1 MTRWSVAP
9 AGGPPSDALWRRGAR
24 TREPSGR
31 SREQRERE
39 AEEQGREQ
47 GRGEGTGGGATDDA
61 RAGAGAGGLCRD
73 DVATSDP
80 GALLVVHNN
89 GAILH
94 VHVRL
99 LRGDLDG
106 DAAANGARGSSR
118 VDDVL
123 PRIGGPVHE
132 VVHVVVASDVRSDA
146 AISDVHVDAAS
157 IGLVQHGIR
166 GAILVGTHQGEGQK
180 LSHRRGE
187 GRKQIHRLVADRLR
201 DLCTSFN
208 NHGARVPRILREGF
222 DVERGSSGLRLV
234 LLQNRACDADA
245 VDVVDNKRPALVVH
259 LGLAGLDDDVLA
271 LPAAGRVD
279 DGGPRILSS
288 VVEVATSLGAC
299 HPGVDVHATRVV
311 LAVAGAGARGVETRE
326 LVPQH
331 CVAPGLPNEHTALD
345 VKAAGVVRV
354 LGEGRG
360 EEAGS
365 GLVQPCASH
374 HHRQRQRLGKH
385 HPF

>member
-1 MTRWSVAP
+1 M
-9 AGGPPSDALWRRGAR
+9 
-24 TREPSGR
+24 REPSGC
-31 SREQRERE
+31 SREQRKKK

-47 GRGEGTGGGATDDA
+47 GCGDGAGGGAAHD
-61 RAGAGAGGLCRD
+61 AGAGAGASGGLCRE

-80 GALLVVHNN
+80 GAQLVVHNN
-89 GAILH
+89 RTILH
-94 VHVRL
+94 VRVRL

-123 PRIGGPVHE
+123 PRIGGPSHE
-132 VVHVVVASDVRSDA
+132 VVVVASDVRSDA
-146 AISDVHVDAAS
+146 AISDVHVDAAR
-157 IGLVQHGIR
+157 IVLGQDGIR

-180 LSHRRGE
+180 LSHR
-187 GRKQIHRLVADRLR
+187 LVADRLR
-201 DLCTSFN
+201 ELCTSFN
-208 NHGARVPRILREGF
+208 NHGAHVPRILREGF

-234 LLQNRACDADA
+234 LLQNRARDADA
-245 VDVVDNKRPALVVH
+245 VDVVDNEGPALVVH

-299 HPGVDVHATRVV
+299 HTGVDVYAARVV

-331 CVAPGLPNEHTALD
+331 CVHPGLPY
-345 VKAAGVVRV
+345 
-354 LGEGRG
+354 
-360 EEAGS
+360 
-365 GLVQPCASH
+365 
-374 HHRQRQRLGKH
+374 
-385 HPF
+385 

>member
-9 AGGPPSDALWRRGAR
+9 AGGPPSDALWRRVAR

-61 RAGAGAGGLCRD
+61 RAGAGGLCRD

-157 IGLVQHGIR
+157 IGLGQHGIR
-166 GAILVGTHQGEGQK
+166 GAILVGHQGEGQK
-180 LSHRRGE
+180 LSNRRRG
-187 GRKQIHRLVADRLR
+187 RQKQIHRLVADRLR

-222 DVERGSSGLRLV
+222 DVERGSSGLRAV
-234 LLQNRACDADA
+234 LLQNRARDADA
-245 VDVVDNKRPALVVH
+245 VDVVDNEGPALVVH
-259 LGLAGLDDDVLA
+259 LSLAGLDDEVHA
-271 LPAAGRVD
+271 LPNAS
-279 DGGPRILSS
+279 P
-288 VVEVATSLGAC
+288 E
-299 HPGVDVHATRVV
+299 
-311 LAVAGAGARGVETRE
+311 
-326 LVPQH
+326 
-331 CVAPGLPNEHTALD
+331 AL
-345 VKAAGVVRV
+345 
-354 LGEGRG
+354 
-360 EEAGS
+360 
-365 GLVQPCASH
+365 
-374 HHRQRQRLGKH
+374 
-385 HPF
+385 